1 MRGFSVVAGVLA
13 LMPSLAFGQES
24 FEGRGY
30 FIACGEEGCFLN
42 SAGFD
47 LFVANDQGA
56 DLLADL
62 PMLAAVEVQGT
73 LSDIGDSSAAL
84 ALSNVSRVSDDL
96 YEGNL
101 QFMQGDWRPVG
112 EANPFTIGIY
122 GMDWTEFLMD
132 EEQDRFMMS
141 VGDAC
146 ADGTVYQGMVINLY
160 RYGDDPAADG
170 CWLMEYIDD
179 RAMTLRDLS
188 GDFGAVDFERVTN

>member
-1 MRGFSVVAGVLA
+1 MRGLTGVAGVLGLLPA
-13 LMPSLAFGQES
+13 LAFGQEV

-42 SAGFD
+42 ASGFD
-47 LFVANDQGA
+47 LFVAADQGA
-56 DLLADL
+56 EMLTDL
-62 PMLAAVEVQGT
+62 PMLAAVDVAGT
-73 LSDIGDSSAAL
+73 LSDMGDSSAAL
-84 ALSNVSRVSDDL
+84 SLISVTRAGDDL

-101 QFMQGDWRPVG
+101 QVMQGDWRPVG

-160 RYGDDPAADG
+160 RYGDDPAADA